1 MSLPPPNRN
10 RDARAAQPIQILDVT
25 PHEIVA
31 LKPAGLACELPRDPA
46 ADSFVRRLAA
56 QGFSGL
62 RLVHRLDAPTCGLML
77 VARTA
82 EAAAHYG
89 REIAARNWHKWYVAQ
104 VALPSSK
111 AAHLVGP
118 HKSYLK
124 VEGASSRVVRAGG
137 KPSFLDVTLVT
148 PVPNVPGESH
158 FFVQL
163 HTGRLHQIRV
173 MLAHRGAPLSG
184 DTRYGGPHG
193 HPIYL
198 EHAILAA
205 RPFESQEWRV
215 WQAPP
220 HPDRTQWAPALSDAV
235 DAQARTFFSSPAE
248 DSIRVLDVTGPAA
261 PRSDGQP
268 RSGQR
273 AAPGEVAAP
282 RLAGQYPPSSR

>member
-1 MSLPPPNRN
+1 MTRFDKADPPIR
-10 RDARAAQPIQILDVT
+10 ILHLT

-31 LKPAGLACELPRDPA
+31 LKPADLACELPRDPT

-62 RLVHRLDAPTCGLML
+62 KLVHRLDAPSCGLML

-89 REIAARNWHKWYVAQ
+89 QEITARNWHKWYVAQ
-104 VALPSSK
+104 VALPNSK
-111 AAHLVGP
+111 AGHLVGA

-124 VEGASSRVVRAGG
+124 VEGASARVVRAGG

-148 PVPNVPGESH
+148 PVPKVPDESH
-158 FFVQL
+158 FLVQL

-184 DTRYGGPHG
+184 DIRYGGPSG
-193 HPIYL
+193 RSIYL

-205 RPFESQEWRV
+205 RIFGSLEWCV
-215 WQAPP
+215 WVAPP
-220 HPDRTQWAPALSDAV
+220 HADRTPWAPALSDAV
-235 DAQARTFFSSPAE
+235 EARVSALCASLAQAPTQ
-248 DSIRVLDVTGPAA
+248 T
-261 PRSDGQP
+261 
-268 RSGQR
+268 
-273 AAPGEVAAP
+273 
-282 RLAGQYPPSSR
+282 